1 MISIW
6 GDQHTPPR
14 CIADMSS
21 TRWLTF
27 PLLVAL
33 ALALGTLAVSAQN
46 VTSTGSQSF
55 SATPVS
61 TTVPSPTGSLDAPIP
76 GQGQYPALQ
85 RECAKTMTDRLASR
99 LLRYLKL
106 LGERGCNIRTDRHS
120 MVQWRHERYLLSQR
134 GESSSSRFTTVT

>member
-1 MISIW
+1 
-6 GDQHTPPR
+6 
-14 CIADMSS
+14 MSS

-85 RECAKTMTDRLASR
+85 RECAT
-99 LLRYLKL
+99 
-106 LGERGCNIRTDRHS
+106 
-120 MVQWRHERYLLSQR
+120 
-134 GESSSSRFTTVT
+134 TTVDTWSLATGLT